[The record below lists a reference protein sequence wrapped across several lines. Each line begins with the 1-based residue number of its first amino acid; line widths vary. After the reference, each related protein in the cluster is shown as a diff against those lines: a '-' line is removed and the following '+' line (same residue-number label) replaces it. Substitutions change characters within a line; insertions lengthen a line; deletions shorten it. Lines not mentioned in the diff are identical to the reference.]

1 DAVNAMVARVQED
14 LGPVQVLVANAA
26 EMVMGEI
33 DQVAEDAFWR
43 IVDVNL
49 SGVFHCAR
57 ACVPDMIAAGHGR
70 IVAVSSGWGQIGC
83 ARAPASW
90 ASKAGIIS
98 FVKALARQLGAAGI
112 TANAVAPGAIDT
124 SQLAVD
130 AADAGEPLEE
140 LRRRYRSEAPLGRL
154 GTPRDVAG
162 AIAFLVSEHAG
173 SLTGQVLCP
182 NGGTTR

>member
-1 DAVNAMVARVQED
+1 PGDRRDGGLPGRRRRRLHDGAGRLPELRDGHLTVALVTGAATGIGLVTAELLEQRGFRVARNHLPGQTVSGYSAPADVADPDAVNAMVARVQED

-70 IVAVSSGWGQIGC
+70 IVA
-83 ARAPASW
+83 
-90 ASKAGIIS
+90 
-98 FVKALARQLGAAGI
+98 
-112 TANAVAPGAIDT
+112 
-124 SQLAVD
+124 
-130 AADAGEPLEE
+130 
-140 LRRRYRSEAPLGRL
+140 
-154 GTPRDVAG
+154 
-162 AIAFLVSEHAG
+162 
-173 SLTGQVLCP
+173 
-182 NGGTTR
+182 